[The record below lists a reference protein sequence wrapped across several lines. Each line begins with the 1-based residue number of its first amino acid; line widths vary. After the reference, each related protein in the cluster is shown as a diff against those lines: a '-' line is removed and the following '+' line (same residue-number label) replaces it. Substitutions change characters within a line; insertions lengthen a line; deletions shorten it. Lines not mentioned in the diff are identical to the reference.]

1 MEEDFKNLHL
11 QLSRDDIRKIDE
23 WKIAH
28 GMKSRTEAIRAMIRI
43 ATNSGVEEVAG
54 NKLAE
59 YDNNKYIKP
68 DLYKKDTNSIEELV
82 RKMVK
87 EELQKLNNGE

>member
-1 MEEDFKNLHL
+1 MEDSFKNLHL
-11 QLSRDDIRKIDE
+11 QLSTEDIRKIDE

-43 ATNSGVEEVAG
+43 ATNGNEDEPAS
-54 NKLAE
+54 NKLSE
-59 YDNNKYIKP
+59 YDNNKYQKP

-87 EELQKLNNGE
+87 EELEKIKL